1 MRREIESSVQDDYH
15 MAMTES
21 RLARLYRDTMLPQQR
36 MAFEASMA
44 SYQTG
49 GADFGSLL
57 GTFASVL
64 ENEMS
69 YLEALTGF
77 HEAVSRLEA
86 VSGPVQQ

>member
-1 MRREIESSVQDDYH
+1 
-15 MAMTES
+15 
-21 RLARLYRDTMLPQQR
+21 MLPQQR